1 MANVSHSPTNRST
14 QMASK
19 MTSKMTPAA
28 AASSNISRS
37 LQQAAQASE
46 ALAEALEATARAET
60 LSQIEAIRGTRHFRA
75 YKISLCVIAVLLAV
89 FYLVVIDFFNF
100 VGLLEENS
108 VSGFSAVAVFCFV
121 FYFTLTF
128 RFFCRKLSFSSSSP
142 RSSRC
147 STSSASLR

>member
-1 MANVSHSPTNRST
+1 MIIKSIKGMATASASQSPTNRST

-19 MTSKMTPAA
+19 MTSKMTPAAA

-108 VSGFSAVAVFCFV
+108 VSDFLFRCCRFCIVFFI
-121 FYFTLTF
+121 
-128 RFFCRKLSFSSSSP
+128 SH
-142 RSSRC
+142 
-147 STSSASLR
+147 